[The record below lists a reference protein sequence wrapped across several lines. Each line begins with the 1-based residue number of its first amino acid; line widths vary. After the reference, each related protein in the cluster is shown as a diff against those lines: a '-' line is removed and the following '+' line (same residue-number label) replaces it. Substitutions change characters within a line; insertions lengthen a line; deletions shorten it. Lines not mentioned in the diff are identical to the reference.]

1 MFRGHSSDVTLLEL
15 ILEISSHKC
24 CIHNTCCNFPC
35 LEDAKRKRPH
45 GRKRKVLSLKEN
57 NSIIATA
64 QKFTKSRTPIKK
76 DLKNSEMCGTK
87 K

>member
-1 MFRGHSSDVTLLEL
+1 MFRELSSDVTLLEL
-15 ILEISSHKC
+15 IHEVSSLKY
-24 CIHNTCCNFPC
+24 CIHNTCCNFHC

-45 GRKRKVLSLKEN
+45 GRKRKVLYWKEN

-87 K
+87 T